1 MNIKQIRV
9 VNLDIPLTPP
19 KSKSRRPAADKVS
32 ARRALPIN
40 YYEEFSTKFGTM
52 PGARSADGGSG
63 EVWVQV
69 IAEDG
74 TFGLG
79 ACSFGEPVAALIDFH
94 YAPLLE
100 GRDALAIEFLND
112 LMWRSSMNFG
122 PGGVAAAARA
132 GVDLALWD
140 LKGKL
145 LGVPVYSLL
154 GGPCRDK
161 ILLYATCDDLDW
173 SQELGFKAF
182 KVSNPAH
189 YVMGLD
195 GVNLAEEHIAKSRDA
210 VGPDAELMYNPV
222 SSFNVEFAIRVADRL
237 RPYNLRWFE
246 EPLIPSDLE
255 GYAELK
261 KAMNWVPIATGEHHR
276 SRHEFRQLVEQRSVD
291 ILQPDMKWAGGLSEI
306 MKIYTI
312 AEAVGLITVP
322 HTGAGTPWGQH
333 FAFAMPESPIAE
345 FWMGSDPGIP
355 LDELCPI
362 PGMPMPKD
370 GYVVPSDA
378 PGFGMEIK
386 PDWISPWDHA
396 AAARIR
402 GIG

>member
-1 MNIKQIRV
+1 MKIKQIRV
-9 VNLDIPLTPP
+9 VSLDIPRTPP
-19 KSKSRRPAADKVS
+19 KSKPTRPAANKVS

-40 YYEEFSTKFGTM
+40 YYPEFTTEFGKM
-52 PGARSADGGSG
+52 PGTGGA

-79 ACSFGEPVAALIDFH
+79 ACSYGEPVAALIDYH

-100 GRDALAIEFLND
+100 GRDALATEFLND
-112 LMWRSSMNFG
+112 LMWRSVQNYGASG
-122 PGGVAAAARA
+122 LATVARS

-189 YVMGLD
+189 YRMGLE
-195 GVNLAEEHIAKSRDA
+195 GVNLAEEHIAKSREQ

-237 RPYNLRWFE
+237 RPYGLRWFE
-246 EPLIPSDLE
+246 EPLISSDLE
-255 GYAELK
+255 GYVELK
-261 KAMNWVPIATGEHHR
+261 KAINWVPIATGEHHHGR
-276 SRHEFRQLVEQRSVD
+276 QAYRQLVERRAAD
-291 ILQPDMKWAGGLSEI
+291 ILQPDMKWSGGLTEV
-306 MKIYTI
+306 MKVYTI
-312 AEAVGLITVP
+312 AEAAGLITVP

-333 FAFAMPESPIAE
+333 FAISMPESPIAE
-345 FWMGSDPGIP
+345 YWMGTDPGIP
-355 LDELCPI
+355 LDEVCPI

-370 GYVVPSDA
+370 GYVTPSDA

-386 PDWISPWDHA
+386 EEWINPWDHV
-396 AAARIR
+396 AAARAR
-402 GIG
+402 GIA